1 MDKSGLFD
9 MSDYDYFCYVT
20 TDESLTPLQT
30 HHKYGE
36 RATCETWIDECKNQM
51 KACNI
56 RTEDFF
62 ANAAL
67 FQCSILAYNII
78 KWMALLAGGKVRH
91 WEVKTI
97 RLYSV
102 RVAGKLIESARQL
115 TLESFTEI
123 HSKDIV
129 TISPTRR
136 HPFMYS
142 EYVGLIIQLDLFIVS
157 IRDIK
162 SPLFVFPIQAINT
175 GFIEINK
182 SGSLS
187 VKEHLISVFFSYFIK
202 VFLVT
207 LSCKFIKFIQ

>member
-1 MDKSGLFD
+1 QTIFYHQCAGWSHERRFLAVRYLKKVDKSGLFD

-56 RTEDFF
+56 RTKDFF

-97 RLYSV
+97 RLYIV

-115 TLESFTEI
+115 TLKLPRMFLYQDEW
-123 HSKDIV
+123 
-129 TISPTRR
+129 RR
-136 HPFMYS
+136 WEQM
-142 EYVGLIIQLDLFIVS
+142 
-157 IRDIK
+157 
-162 SPLFVFPIQAINT
+162 
-175 GFIEINK
+175 
-182 SGSLS
+182 SLS
-187 VKEHLISVFFSYFIK
+187 VSFD
-202 VFLVT
+202 
-207 LSCKFIKFIQ
+207 